1 MRKICVSQDFTEA
14 PKRHFQRE
22 ESAGAPQRRG
32 VELLA
37 VVKLLTFESIFL
49 GGVEF
54 PPRANPFPAYR
65 QRSLLISHVTLSR
78 KETWAPWMPQD
89 STCPSSVPEGNQ
101 KLMGPILEI
110 DIICI
115 LFNV

>member
-65 QRSLLISHVTLSR
+65 QRSLLISHVTLSL
-78 KETWAPWMPQD
+78 KQTLGAVD
-89 STCPSSVPEGNQ
+89 ASGFKCPPSVPEGNQ